1 MEFSGVQTS
10 KPEIT
15 FVGKLKGIDIFTGAD
30 VDGWLIIHISMGF
43 KGNTT
48 CVWRDWRL
56 TV

>member
-1 MEFSGVQTS
+1 MQTS